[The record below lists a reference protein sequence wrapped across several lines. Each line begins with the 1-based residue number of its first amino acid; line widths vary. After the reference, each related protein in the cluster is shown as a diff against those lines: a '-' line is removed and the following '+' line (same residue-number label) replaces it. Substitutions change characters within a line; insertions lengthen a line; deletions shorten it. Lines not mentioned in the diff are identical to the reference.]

1 MTKMCYVLI
10 SHLGCSVHSMGVFS
24 VVVVGLL
31 ENLKVNSRQ
40 DVLYNM
46 MMKCILFDVE
56 MGHLEPENEDHSC
69 NWLYVCHM
77 TKYFL
82 T

>member
-40 DVLYNM
+40 DVLYN
-46 MMKCILFDVE
+46 I
-56 MGHLEPENEDHSC
+56 
-69 NWLYVCHM
+69 
-77 TKYFL
+77 
-82 T
+82 